1 MPHKGLQVPAQT
13 PLHCCR
19 FLNSRAAK
27 AMFRADQMD
36 LAERTAALFTKEGDQ
51 ANNLHEMQCM
61 WYEIE
66 GGEAHLRQ
74 QQYGKV
80 SQRLPSWLLGY
91 QHLQTPPASQPA
103 CCQVH

>member
-1 MPHKGLQVPAQT
+1 MPHAGPRVLTQA
-13 PLHCCR
+13 PLCCCR

-27 AMFRADQMD
+27 AMFRANQIDG
-36 LAERTAALFTKEGDQ
+36 AERTAALFTKEGDQ

-74 QQYGKV
+74 RQYGKV
-80 SQRLPSWLLGY
+80 SRQQHCLL
-91 QHLQTPPASQPA
+91 T
-103 CCQVH
+103 VH

>member
-1 MPHKGLQVPAQT
+1 MS
-13 PLHCCR
+13 CCR

-27 AMFRADQMD
+27 AMFRADQID
-36 LAERTAALFTKEGDQ
+36 GAERTAALFTKEGDQ

-74 QQYGKV
+74 RQYGKV
-80 SQRLPSWLLGY
+80 SRQQLPADWCDATGCTDQKLQLMWQRVRPTCGGGS
-91 QHLQTPPASQPA
+91 S
-103 CCQVH
+103 V